1 MCSTAP
7 GAAPQ
12 DVIAQSPLIG
22 TIELSWNPPPSDRH
36 YGIITGYYITY
47 KVAASSE
54 NASNLTVS
62 RLSTTIMGLMSNT
75 MYEVTIAAVNG
86 AGTSMISASLLIRTI
101 SEREYFYFYKN

>member
-1 MCSTAP
+1 MSSTAP

-12 DVIAQSPLIG
+12 DVVAQSPMIG

-36 YGIITGYYITY
+36 YGIITGYFITY
-47 KVAASSE
+47 KVVDSSG
-54 NASNLTVS
+54 NPSSLTVS

-86 AGTSMISASLLIRTI
+86 AGTSMINVSLLIRTLP
-101 SEREYFYFYKN
+101 EGE